1 MALKGE
7 TAVTGIIRN
16 VLVLFPILLLMS
28 ACTASDHA
36 RDVDQATSGGDR
48 LTVGKVQ
55 REIRVGM
62 SGAEV
67 AKVLGSPNVVTTDEQ
82 RREVWVY
89 DKISTNTVHSSSQ
102 GGVMA
107 LIFGAAPV
115 GVAVGGAG
123 GGSYNRSAGASA
135 TQQRTLTVIVK
146 YDRGGRVRDFAYHTS
161 RF

>member
-1 MALKGE
+1 LKGILRS
-7 TAVTGIIRN
+7 TI
-16 VLVLFPILLLMS
+16 VLFPIALLIS
-28 ACTASDHA
+28 GCTASDHA
-36 RDVDQATSGGDR
+36 REVDKATSGGDR

-62 SGAEV
+62 SGADV
-67 AKVLGSPNVVTTDEQ
+67 IQVLGSPNVVTTDEQ

-89 DKISTNTVHSSSQ
+89 DKISTSTVYSTSH

-115 GVAVGGAG
+115 GTVVGGAG
-123 GGSYNRSAGASA
+123 GGSYSASSGAQA
-135 TQQRTLTVIVK
+135 TQQRTLTVIIK
-146 YDRGGRVRDFAYHTS
+146 FDGAGRVRDFAYHTS

>member
-1 MALKGE
+1 MKVMKRDVLGLVAL
-7 TAVTGIIRN
+7 
-16 VLVLFPILLLMS
+16 FLLMTG
-28 ACTASDHA
+28 CTASDHA
-36 RDVDQATSGGDR
+36 REVERATSEGDR

-67 AKVLGSPNVVTTDEQ
+67 AQALGSPNVVTTDEQ

-89 DKISTNTVHSSSQ
+89 DKIATNHVYSASY
-102 GGVMA
+102 GGVAA

-115 GVAVGGAG
+115 GTVVGGAG
-123 GGSYNRSAGASA
+123 AASYSGAAGAEA
-135 TQQRTLTVIVK
+135 MQQRTLTVIIK
-146 YDRGGRVRDFAYHTS
+146 FDRAGRVRDFAYHTS

>member
-1 MALKGE
+1 MKNTVRSLFLLAPVMLFMAGC
-7 TAVTGIIRN
+7 
-16 VLVLFPILLLMS
+16 S
-28 ACTASDHA
+28 ATDHA

-67 AKVLGSPNVVTTDEQ
+67 AQVLGSPNVVTTDEQ

-89 DKISTNTVHSSSQ
+89 DKISTTTVHSESR
-102 GGVMA
+102 GGVLA

-115 GVAVGGAG
+115 GTVVGGAG
-123 GGSYNRSAGASA
+123 GGSYSRSAGAST

-146 YDRGGRVRDFAYHTS
+146 FDRTGKVRDFAYHTT

>member
-1 MALKGE
+1 LIKTM
-7 TAVTGIIRN
+7 RN
-16 VLVLFPILLLMS
+16 LFLLAPVMLLMAGCS
-28 ACTASDHA
+28 ATDHA

-62 SGAEV
+62 SGADV
-67 AKVLGSPNVVTTDEQ
+67 AQVLGSPNIVTTDEQ

-89 DKISTNTVHSSSQ
+89 DKISTTTVHSESR

-115 GVAVGGAG
+115 GAVVGGAG
-123 GGSYNRSAGASA
+123 SASYNRSAGAST
-135 TQQRTLTVIVK
+135 TQQRTLTVVVK
-146 YDRGGRVRDFAYHTS
+146 FDRGGKVRDFAYHTT

>member
-1 MALKGE
+1 MKDIFRSLC
-7 TAVTGIIRN
+7 
-16 VLVLFPILLLMS
+16 VLFPVVLLMS

-36 RDVDQATSGGDR
+36 ADVDQATSGGDR

-67 AKVLGSPNVVTTDEQ
+67 AQVLGSPNVVTTDEQ

-89 DKISTNTVHSSSQ
+89 DKISTNTVYSTSR
-102 GGVMA
+102 GGVLA

-115 GVAVGGAG
+115 GTVVGGAG
-123 GGSYNRSAGASA
+123 GASYNRSAGASA
-135 TQQRTLTVIVK
+135 TQQRTLTVIIK
-146 YDRGGRVRDFAYHTS
+146 FDRAGRVRDFAYHTS